1 MEIIIIRHEK
11 VDMIWDKTY
20 SSITYDKACDKYD
33 NSPIISDMQ
42 SNYEVDIQKKIYI
55 SELIRTYE
63 TAIKL
68 FGEAD
73 FIKTPL
79 INEVPIKSFKA
90 TKRIYPLWVWNV
102 LGRLQWLMNNKR
114 QTEGKKET
122 IIRAKEM
129 IAFLE
134 KNQED
139 CYLITHGFF
148 IRTFVKE
155 LKKQG
160 YKIKRNRKFGVSNLD
175 KIIAIK

>member
-1 MEIIIIRHEK
+1 MIKFEEVTILEIIIIRHEK

-114 QTEGKKET
+114 QTEGKK
-122 IIRAKEM
+122 RNHNK
-129 IAFLE
+129 
-134 KNQED
+134 
-139 CYLITHGFF
+139 G
-148 IRTFVKE
+148 
-155 LKKQG
+155 
-160 YKIKRNRKFGVSNLD
+160 KRNDCFFGKKSRGLLSYYTWLFYKNFCERIEKTRL
-175 KIIAIK
+175 